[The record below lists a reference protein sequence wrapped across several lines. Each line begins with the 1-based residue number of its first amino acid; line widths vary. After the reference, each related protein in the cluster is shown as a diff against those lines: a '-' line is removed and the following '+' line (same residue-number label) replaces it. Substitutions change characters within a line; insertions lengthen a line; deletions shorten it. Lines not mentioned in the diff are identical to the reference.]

1 MPFLLNL
8 CFLCPFL
15 SVTKSKAFCPWP
27 LQNEPMSRT
36 TVNVRWHR
44 ILKFVMLIRGRGRG
58 LSPRV
63 GPDIWQVLRMDFFPI
78 LNKPLPILPRNERTA
93 IRHVQISTTTNPMDS
108 GQRSTREKVRSVA
121 KPGKVCEVLLIWKRR
136 FLIRFVQHHSR
147 WNVKLSWDFFLGRRG
162 LGVFFECF
170 ADWFQER
177 FANKRRFSTSGKS
190 MHWFLGVLC
199 RMLSEDKAKH
209 MIVSEMASSSYTN
222 SANSF
227 ITEPFVGHAHV
238 VLGKRQLPLRRFP
251 SARFKSWP
259 RFLGNL
265 WIKEIVW
272 YYHRSCMPKTLQW
285 SKAIQVFFWRE
296 HMIKR
301 MCGSALHFPMLG
313 FESGLE
319 RKNG

>member
-15 SVTKSKAFCPWP
+15 SVTKSKASCLWP

-44 ILKFVMLIRGRGRG
+44 ILKSVILLRGRGRG

-93 IRHVQISTTTNPMDS
+93 IRHGAP
-108 GQRSTREKVRSVA
+108 GKRSS
-121 KPGKVCEVLLIWKRR
+121 PGVSPRKVCEVLLIWKRR

-147 WNVKLSWDFFLGRRG
+147 WNVKLSWDFFLGCRG
-162 LGVFFECF
+162 LGVFFQCF
-170 ADWFQER
+170 GYWFQEH
-177 FANKRRFSTSGKS
+177 FANKRRFSTSSKS
-190 MHWFLGVLC
+190 MHCFLGVLC

-222 SANSF
+222 SANSL
-227 ITEPFVGHAHV
+227 IYNGAICLSYSCCTWKASAATTPLSLSTLQ
-238 VLGKRQLPLRRFP
+238 VLTKI
-251 SARFKSWP
+251 P
-259 RFLGNL
+259 RESVDQ
-265 WIKEIVW
+265 KDIVW
-272 YYHRSCMPKTLQW
+272 YYHRSCIPKTLQW

-296 HMIKR
+296 HMIKQ
-301 MCGSALHFPMLG
+301 MCGSVLHFPMLG
-313 FESGLE
+313 FETGLE
-319 RKNG
+319 RENG